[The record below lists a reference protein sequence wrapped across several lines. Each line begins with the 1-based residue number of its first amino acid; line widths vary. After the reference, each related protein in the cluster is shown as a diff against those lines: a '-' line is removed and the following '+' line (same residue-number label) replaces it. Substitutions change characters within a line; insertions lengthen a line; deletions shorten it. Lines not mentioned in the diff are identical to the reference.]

1 MQTIPE
7 ETTLELEL
15 SRQIHAACIW
25 ESTARKIGNVHPLG
39 SFPNLHFTDFL
50 LSAGAIAPILCKTRK
65 LGLGNAIFESVKA
78 TKTSVGTNTNLGII
92 LLFAPVS
99 FATNPALLKKEIQKA
114 IAGISIDETKIIY
127 DAIRLASP
135 GGMSKEPQ
143 ADIND
148 TPTCTLLEAMQLA
161 QDRDLIAKQYADGY
175 SAIFNDAIPTLGGA
189 LEQLG
194 CMEAAIIFTHLYLMG
209 KYPDSLI
216 LRKCGP
222 NDAKESSQ
230 RAKKVLEK
238 QWPLKESGWAEF
250 KELDRWLRMEN
261 NKRNPGATADLI
273 AVTLFI
279 ALRLGQISL
288 PLTFPWSDGIENALR
303 RSAPDF

>member
-7 ETTLELEL
+7 ETRTELEL
-15 SRQIHAACIW
+15 ARQIHAACVW
-25 ESTARKIGNVHPLG
+25 EASARKIGNVHPLA
-39 SFPNLHFTDFL
+39 SFRNLHFTDFI
-50 LSAGAIAPILCKTRK
+50 LSAGAIAPILCRTRK
-65 LGLGNAIFESVKA
+65 LGLANAIFESVKA
-78 TKTSVGTNTNLGII
+78 TKNSVGTNTNLGII
-92 LLFAPVS
+92 LLFAPVA
-99 FATNPALLKKEIQKA
+99 FASNLAELKNEIQKA
-114 IAGISIDETKIIY
+114 IADTSIEETKIIY
-127 DAIRLASP
+127 DAIRFAAP
-135 GGMSKEPQ
+135 GGMGKEPI

-148 TPTCTLLEAMQLA
+148 VPTCTLLEAMQMA

-189 LEQLG
+189 LEHLG
-194 CMEAAIIFTHLYLMG
+194 SLEGAIIFTHLYLMG

-216 LRKCGP
+216 LRKCGT
-222 NDAKESSQ
+222 NDALESSQ
-230 RAKKVLEK
+230 RARKVLEK

-250 KELDRWLRMEN
+250 KEFDRWLRMAD

-279 ALRLGQISL
+279 ALRLGQITL
-288 PLTFPWSDGIENALR
+288 PLTFNWSDGIENALR

>member
-1 MQTIPE
+1 MQTMPD
-7 ETTLELEL
+7 ETMMELEL
-15 SRQIHAACIW
+15 ARQIHAACVW
-25 ESTARKIGNVHPLG
+25 EATARKIGNVHPLA
-39 SFPNLHFTDFL
+39 SFRNLHFTDFI

-65 LGLGNAIFESVKA
+65 LGLANAISESVKA
-78 TKTSVGTNTNLGII
+78 TKNSVGTNTNLGII
-92 LLFAPVS
+92 LLFAPVA
-99 FATNPALLKKEIQKA
+99 FASNPAELKKEIQKV
-114 IAGISIDETKIIY
+114 IAEISIEETKIVY
-127 DAIRLASP
+127 DAIQFASP
-135 GGMSKEPQ
+135 GGMGKEPK

-194 CMEAAIIFTHLYLMG
+194 CMEGAIIFTHLYLMG

-216 LRKCGP
+216 FRKCGP
-222 NDAKESSQ
+222 NDANESSQ
-230 RAKKVLEK
+230 RARKVLEK

-250 KELDRWLRMEN
+250 KELDRWLRMAD

-288 PLTFPWSDGIENALR
+288 PLTFNWSDGIENALR
-303 RSAPDF
+303 RTAPDF

>member
-1 MQTIPE
+1 MQIIPE
-7 ETTLELEL
+7 ETKLELEL

-99 FATNPALLKKEIQKA
+99 FATNPAELKKEIQKA

-135 GGMSKEPQ
+135 GGMGKEPQ

-194 CMEAAIIFTHLYLMG
+194 CMEAAIIFTHL
-209 KYPDSLI
+209 
-216 LRKCGP
+216 
-222 NDAKESSQ
+222 
-230 RAKKVLEK
+230 
-238 QWPLKESGWAEF
+238 
-250 KELDRWLRMEN
+250 
-261 NKRNPGATADLI
+261 
-273 AVTLFI
+273 
-279 ALRLGQISL
+279 
-288 PLTFPWSDGIENALR
+288 
-303 RSAPDF
+303 

>member
-1 MQTIPE
+1 MQTMPD
-7 ETTLELEL
+7 ETMMELEL
-15 SRQIHAACIW
+15 SRQIHAACVW
-25 ESTARKIGNVHPLG
+25 EATARKIGNVHPLA
-39 SFPNLHFTDFL
+39 SFRNLHFTDFI

-65 LGLGNAIFESVKA
+65 LGLANAIFESVKA
-78 TKTSVGTNTNLGII
+78 TKNSVGTNTNLGII
-92 LLFAPVS
+92 LLFAPVAFVS
-99 FATNPALLKKEIQKA
+99 NPAELKKEIQKA
-114 IAGISIDETKIIY
+114 IADISIEETKFVY
-127 DAIRLASP
+127 DAIRFASP
-135 GGMSKEPQ
+135 GGMGKEPE

-148 TPTCTLLEAMQLA
+148 APTCTLLKAMQLA

-175 SAIFNDAIPTLGGA
+175 TAIFNDAIPTLGGA

-194 CMEAAIIFTHLYLMG
+194 SMEGAIIFTHLYLMG

-222 NDAKESSQ
+222 NDAIESAQ
-230 RAKKVLEK
+230 RARKVLEK

-250 KELDRWLRMEN
+250 KELDRWLRMAD

-288 PLTFPWSDGIENALR
+288 PLTFNWSDGIENALR
-303 RSAPDF
+303 RTAPDF

>member
-1 MQTIPE
+1 MQIMPDETI
-7 ETTLELEL
+7 LELEL
-15 SRQIHAACIW
+15 SRQIHAACVW
-25 ESTARKIGNVHPLG
+25 EATARKIGNVHPLA
-39 SFPNLHFTDFL
+39 SFRNLHFTDFI

-65 LGLGNAIFESVKA
+65 LGLANSIFESVKA
-78 TKTSVGTNTNLGII
+78 TKNSVGTNTNLGII
-92 LLFAPVS
+92 LLFAPVA
-99 FATNPALLKKEIQKA
+99 FASNPAELKKEIQKA
-114 IAGISIDETKIIY
+114 IADISIEETKIVY
-127 DAIRLASP
+127 DAIRFASP
-135 GGMSKEPQ
+135 GGMGREPK

-148 TPTCTLLEAMQLA
+148 APTCTLLEAMQLA

-189 LEQLG
+189 LEQLES
-194 CMEAAIIFTHLYLMG
+194 MEGAIIFTHLYLMG

-222 NDAKESSQ
+222 NDAIESAQ
-230 RAKKVLEK
+230 RARKVLEK

-250 KELDRWLRMEN
+250 KDLDRWLRMAD

-288 PLTFPWSDGIENALR
+288 PLTFNWSDGIENALR
-303 RSAPDF
+303 RTAPDF